1 MMRSQHDDNTSNRKF
16 SDKNKQT
23 FSHLFKKNKDYL
35 FIKFIH
41 PVNLKKKSYSHV
53 RSIVF
58 DISI

>member
-1 MMRSQHDDNTSNRKF
+1 MMRYQHDNNKLDKKF
-16 SDKNKQT
+16 LDKNNQT

-41 PVNLKKKSYSHV
+41 PINLKKKSYKHI

-58 DISI
+58 DVSI

>member
-1 MMRSQHDDNTSNRKF
+1 MMRSQHENNKLDKKF

-35 FIKFIH
+35 FIKFTH
-41 PVNLKKKSYSHV
+41 PINLKKKSYTHI

-58 DISI
+58 DLSI